1 MIATEK
7 ERKNE
12 NARRLAKDRAEYRKI
27 QLLLEKKKR
36 LERLANKKLH
46 EQQQLQ
52 EGANQKSGR
61 DTQKTRATSSED
73 EITRDIRDQ
82 VTGQVRSINYQLS
95 NLKYI
100 QQGWTVR
107 SKSVIDMAEMNL
119 EEVEFNIFSTQ
130 IPEFDASI
138 KVNFKIST
146 LTNRNGY

>member
-1 MIATEK
+1 MIATDK

-52 EGANQKSGR
+52 EGAAGQKSGR

-138 KVNFKIST
+138 KVIVT
-146 LTNRNGY
+146 